1 MNAPLLV
8 DAPVYK
14 DFVLEDL
21 KRWRDEGLRTALL
34 TLVAVEGRSPRPL
47 GSQMAVAEDGRAVG
61 AITGGCAER
70 ALALDAMAAMAR
82 GENHT
87 ELYGEGSRFKD
98 IVLPC
103 GSGLHVH
110 FDVNLPDETLDA
122 LLAARR
128 DRRVA
133 ELRYDFDKPYVRTYV
148 PQCRLAVVGQGPI
161 TVALAQMAALT
172 EIAVDIFTPDRAV
185 LRAMPATLMTGPE
198 DFDAGVLD
206 NWTAL
211 AMTFHDHTYEA
222 EVLRR
227 ALDSGV
233 FFIGALGSRPVHE
246 RRLEALAAM
255 GATGEQLAR
264 IHGPIGLDIGAR
276 TPPEIAVAVLAQ
288 IVSAWRRTVTG

>member
-1 MNAPLLV
+1 MNAPLLI

-21 KRWRDEGLRTALL
+21 KAWRDEGLRTALL
-34 TLVAVEGRSPRPL
+34 TLVKVEGRSPRPL

-70 ALALDAMAAMAR
+70 ALALDAMAAIAR
-82 GENHT
+82 GVSHT

-110 FDVNLPDETLDA
+110 FDVGLSNEALDG

-128 DRRVA
+128 ERRVA
-133 ELRYDFDKPYVRTYV
+133 ELRYTLDTPYVRTYI
-148 PQCRLAVVGQGPI
+148 PQCRMAVVGQGPI
-161 TVALAQMAALT
+161 TITLAQMAALAEMT
-172 EIAVDIFTPDRAV
+172 VEIFTPDRAI
-185 LRAMPATLMTGPE
+185 LCAIPATPMSGPG
-198 DFDAGVLD
+198 DFDESVLD
-206 NWTAL
+206 DWTAL
-211 AMTFHDHTYEA
+211 ATTFHDHSYEA
-222 EVLRR
+222 EVLHK
-227 ALDSGV
+227 AINSSA
-233 FFIGALGSRPVHE
+233 FFIGALGSRPTHE
-246 RRLEALAAM
+246 RRLRALAAM
-255 GATGEQLAR
+255 GATSQQLAR

-288 IVSAWRRTVTG
+288 VVSAWRQKVPA